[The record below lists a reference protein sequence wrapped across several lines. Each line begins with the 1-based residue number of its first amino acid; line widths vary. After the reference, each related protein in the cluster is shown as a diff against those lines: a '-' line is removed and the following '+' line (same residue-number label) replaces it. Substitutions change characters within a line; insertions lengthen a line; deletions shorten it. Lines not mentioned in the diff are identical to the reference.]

1 MTDENLPE
9 SEQPAVAGA
18 AESVS
23 AETGAAESS
32 AVEAGTVEAGTVE
45 AGTVESSAT
54 ESGVESGPVEV
65 VSAESTVAES
75 STASTTAESSA
86 AMPSAAAIAAMAS
99 SDGIGSC
106 PFASLADGAHGHGD
120 GDMDLHQALR
130 RRSFLRGAAVGAV
143 GAAAVT
149 AGAFGTA
156 QAVSSDSSSSST
168 STGSGRTIAFHG
180 AHQSGILTSPQNAAT
195 FVSFNVIAADKAAL
209 QQMFKTLT
217 ERARFLTTGGAP
229 VDLGVGSPPS
239 DSAILGPVVVP
250 DGLTITVGV
259 GASLFDARYGLAALK
274 PAKLTK
280 MPAFPNDNMV
290 NSTEMHGDLSIQI
303 CADTKDTVMH
313 ALRDIAKH
321 TRAWLQLNWKGDGF
335 QSPSRPTGA
344 GRNQL
349 GFKDG
354 IANPDVTSATETAA
368 LIWTHGGSNGEPSW
382 AAGGSYQVIRIIR
395 QLVEF
400 WDRVSLNEQEKM
412 FGRRR
417 DTGAPLSGTLETDIP
432 AYAKDPD
439 GKIIPLDAHIRLANP
454 RTTKTD
460 NQRILRRGYN
470 YDRGVD
476 VNGNLDVGLMFAC
489 YNQDVVRQFEAVQ
502 TRLID
507 EPLVDYIQPVGGA
520 YFLVLPGV
528 PDTNAHFGQSLLA

>member
-9 SEQPAVAGA
+9 PEQSAVAGA

-32 AVEAGTVEAGTVE
+32 AVEASTSESSAAETSTAESSVESGTVEAV
-45 AGTVESSAT
+45 A
-54 ESGVESGPVEV
+54 
-65 VSAESTVAES
+65 AEPTVAE
-75 STASTTAESSA
+75 
-86 AMPSAAAIAAMAS
+86 PSAAAPSAAESSVAAPSAEAVAAMVAS
-99 SDGIGSC
+99 SDGTGSC
-106 PFASLADGAHGHGD
+106 PFASLADGPHGHGD
-120 GDMDLHQALR
+120 GTQDLHQALR

-156 QAVSSDSSSSST
+156 QAVSTDNSGST

-180 AHQSGILTSPQNAAT
+180 ANQSGILTSPQNAAT
-195 FVSFNVIAADKAAL
+195 FVSFNVIATDKAAL

-217 ERARFLTTGGAP
+217 DRARFLTAGGTP
-229 VDLGVGSPPS
+229 PELGVASPPS

-259 GASLFDARYGLAALK
+259 GASLFDDRYGLAALK
-274 PAKLTK
+274 PAKLSK

-321 TRAWLQLNWKGDGF
+321 TREWLQLNWKGDGF
-335 QSPSRPTGA
+335 QSPSRPSGA

-368 LIWTHGGSNGEPSW
+368 LIWAHGGSNGEPSW
-382 AAGGSYQVIRIIR
+382 ADGGSYQVIRIIR

-400 WDRVSLNEQEKM
+400 WDRVSLNEQENM

-417 DTGAPLSGTLETDIP
+417 DTGAPLSGTKETDIP
-432 AYAKDPD
+432 AYANDPD
-439 GKIIPLDAHIRLANP
+439 GKVIPLDAHIRLANP

-460 NQRILRRGYN
+460 RQRILRRGYN

-476 VNGNLDVGLMFAC
+476 VNGNLDVGLMFAA

-507 EPLVDYIQPVGGA
+507 EPLVDYISPTGGG
-520 YFLVLPGV
+520 YFFAVPGV
-528 PDTNAHFGQSLLA
+528 KNASDYFASGLFA